1 MMRTAFLKPAY
12 VKIVP
17 DELED
22 GTLYVSEY
30 GTAVHKCCC
39 GCGSEVVTPLGPT
52 DWKLVKEG
60 SAVSLHPSVGNW
72 HLPCRSHY
80 WITRGKVIWAGQ
92 WTDEEIAAAR
102 LRESAMK
109 DQYYNQK
116 PKAKGFWARF
126 WKWLTH

>member
-22 GTLYVSEY
+22 CTLYVSEY

-80 WITRGKVIWAGQ
+80 WIRRGKIIWAGR
-92 WTDEEIAAAR
+92 WTDEQIAAAR
-102 LRESAMK
+102 LHESAVK

-116 PKAKGFWARF
+116 PEAKGFWARV
-126 WKWLTH
+126 WKWLTG

>member
-17 DELED
+17 DELEN

-52 DWKLVKEG
+52 NWKLVKEG
-60 SAVSLHPSVGNW
+60 SAVSLHPLGW
-72 HLPCRSHY
+72 KLALALPV
-80 WITRGKVIWAGQ
+80 TLLDQ
-92 WTDEEIAAAR
+92 AR
-102 LRESAMK
+102 QGDLGGAIER
-109 DQYYNQK
+109 
-116 PKAKGFWARF
+116 
-126 WKWLTH
+126 